1 MAKTLRTPIIKPRQQ
16 GGTFYTFGSAM
27 EDIGLNV
34 NENFNRVEMS
44 HYVLLDI
51 PKFCKSV
58 PVGNTDPD
66 YSYSLVLNNRLSYD
80 SASKYPNRGDFM
92 FAESFQDYCLN
103 METVVRNDNNYNYAS
118 NKTVSERVFWKW
130 LFKKYNKTNFDSSTS
145 KSGKVYYFEHENPI
159 VKGFG
164 SIAAGSQRT
173 DDSGIYN
180 ETFVQIPSSYG
191 PMRVLFRKAI
201 DENYLSGHNYN
212 ATTPDYIENIS
223 VDEISI
229 VNDSSVISATGI
241 SPYAEYDNS
250 THYTVDATSD
260 FDSLEVVFD
269 VDSLADY
276 YDVTS
281 LTYDDIA
288 MGKVNGGSGTA
299 KNTTEYS
306 FNAILVYYSI
316 YNSDKTKRLA
326 TNAYGVY
333 ILDNSIEYSVLS
345 DDILNDGWKEVPN
358 VHPSNNTYNN
368 RTTYHSGDVV
378 NIGNRQFVAT
388 DTVTGVT
395 PISSYGKEYQLFYFP
410 SLLKKKSTEKENGS
424 SYSFRINVK
433 PTTAYSGDIHVTD
446 NSTEAFSM
454 SEDFNDVVRN
464 LAGAINILKGN
475 AKTLLKIVQDNRII
489 KQMATDAIEKV
500 DNVEND
506 VTALKNVNF
515 PYTSD
520 NIIENGTILDKN
532 TAKSIINC
540 INVKYSNDGKL
551 SMVIDRSNL
560 TEGSIAR
567 KIADKMTRVIDDHS
581 YVDALSMLMLIAT
594 VSKN

>member
-1 MAKTLRTPIIKPRQQ
+1 MANNKTLRTPIIKPRQQ

-34 NENFNRVEMS
+34 NETFNRVEMS

-58 PVGNTDPD
+58 PTGSTDPD
-66 YSYSLVLNNRLSYD
+66 YEYSLVLNNQLPYD
-80 SASKYPNRGDFM
+80 SQSKYPNRGDYM
-92 FAESFQDYCLN
+92 FAESFQNYCLN
-103 METVVRNDNNYNYAS
+103 METVVRNDGNYNYAS

-130 LFKKYNKTNFDSSTS
+130 LFKKYNKTNFDSSTGES
-145 KSGKVYYFEHENPI
+145 NNTYYFEHDKPI
-159 VKGFG
+159 LKGFG
-164 SIAAGSQRT
+164 SISAGSQRT

-191 PMRVLFRKAI
+191 PMRVLFKKSI
-201 DENYLSGHNYN
+201 DENYLSGKDYN
-212 ATTPDYIENIS
+212 ATTPPNIENIDAS
-223 VDEISI
+223 TEIS
-229 VNDSSVISATGI
+229 DGVITSTGI
-241 SPYAEYDNS
+241 SPVAEYD
-250 THYTVDATSD
+250 TDTKYTVSAEGN
-260 FDSLEVVFD
+260 DSYEVVFD
-269 VDSLADY
+269 INELRNY
-276 YDVTS
+276 YGDQS

-288 MGKVNGGSGTA
+288 MGKVNDVFGTPY
-299 KNTTEYS
+299 NTTEYS

-326 TNAYGVY
+326 TNAYGLY

-368 RTTYHSGDVV
+368 NTTYKSGDTVDV
-378 NIGNRQFVAT
+378 DHRQFVAT
-388 DTVTGVT
+388 RTISGVP
-395 PISSYGKEYQLFYFP
+395 PIRSYGNEYQLFYFP
-410 SLLKKKSTEKENGS
+410 SLLKKKSTKKENGS

-475 AKTLLKIVQDNRII
+475 AKTLLKIVQDNRDI
-489 KQMATDAIEKV
+489 KQMAADAIERV
-500 DNVEND
+500 DNVESD
-506 VTALKNVNF
+506 VISLKNVNF

-520 NIIENGTILDKN
+520 NIVENGTNLDKQV
-532 TAKSIINC
+532 AQRIVNC
-540 INVKYSNDGKL
+540 INVNYSDDG
-551 SMVIDRSNL
+551 NL
-560 TEGSIAR
+560 TMFIDKSSLDEGSIER
-567 KIADKMTRVIDDHS
+567 KIADKMTRTIDDRS
-581 YVDALSMLMLIAT
+581 YVDALSMLMLI
-594 VSKN
+594 VSISKN